1 MSTFSSCTTIGRNAL
16 DTASI
21 GHSLAHS
28 LYRKPL
34 TILLS
39 GELGVGKTTFAQGF
53 AAGLGIEERVVS
65 PTYALEQQY
74 EKFLH
79 IDLFRL
85 DRKQAEEFLMQSDD
99 HTDIRLIEWAERID
113 SDSIGPH
120 IHVHIENRKG
130 AHSPRPLG
138 LAQGERIIG
147 CDFLDEPVPEEK
159 DMDRWM
165 QDVRLPPH
173 IQAHCEGVTTVADTL
188 ATRLMERGWLLRPQ
202 ALHAAARLHDLLRF
216 LDFRTW
222 EGDALYM
229 PTQEDI
235 RVWTAMKETYDGRHE
250 ISAARFLTD
259 RGFAS
264 IGEIIS
270 THRGDELPASSTTEQ
285 KLLAYADKR
294 VSHDRIVTVEERFD
308 EFISRAGSSQKTQ
321 HAQVWKKEMRR
332 IEQELFGEEPDLNT
346 CE

>member
-1 MSTFSSCTTIGRNAL
+1 MSIFSSCTTIGRNAL
-16 DTASI
+16 ETAST

-99 HTDIRLIEWAERID
+99 HTDIRLIEWAQRLD
-113 SDSIGPH
+113 ASSIGPH
-120 IHVHIENRKG
+120 IRVHIDDQKG
-130 AHSPRPLG
+130 T
-138 LAQGERIIG
+138 RIIG

-173 IQAHCEGVTTVADTL
+173 IQAHCKGVTTVADAL
-188 ATRLMERGWLLRPQ
+188 AARLTERGWLLRPQ

-332 IEQELFGEEPDLNT
+332 IEQELFGEEPSIPTHAAPDRS
-346 CE
+346 